1 MSMNMEHASNTTISR
16 RAVAVFDRYE
26 DAQALV
32 DRLAD
37 EGFAVEHVTIV
48 GRDLRIVE
56 RVTGR
61 LDGVRAALGGA
72 LTGAFW
78 GVVFG
83 LLFGVW
89 FAHDGTSLLGIV
101 LYWIV
106 VGAVFGL
113 VFALVVYA
121 LSGGRRNFTSV
132 VGMQADRYEV
142 LVDEPY
148 IDDVLRR
155 LARPASSA
163 RRG

>member
-1 MSMNMEHASNTTISR
+1 
-16 RAVAVFDRYE
+16 VAVLDRYE

-32 DRLAD
+32 DRLSD
-37 EGFAVEHVTIV
+37 DGFPVDHLTIV

-61 LDGVRAALGGA
+61 LDAVRAALS
-72 LTGAFW
+72 GAFW
-78 GVVFG
+78 GVLFG

-89 FAHDGTSLLGIV
+89 FAHDGTSLLGIL
-101 LYWIV
+101 LYWIL

-113 VFALVVYA
+113 ILALLLYA
-121 LSGGRRNFTSV
+121 IGGRRRNFTSV

-142 LVDEPY
+142 LVDEPFAEEAMRHL
-148 IDDVLRR
+148 VG
-155 LARPASSA
+155 PAGTA

>member
-1 MSMNMEHASNTTISR
+1 MSMNMEHASKTTIPR
-16 RAVAVFDRYE
+16 RAVAILDRYE

-37 EGFAVEHVTIV
+37 DGFPVEHLTIV

-106 VGAVFGL
+106 VGAVFGV
-113 VFALVVYA
+113 VFALVVYG

-142 LVDEPY
+142 LVDEPFAEE
-148 IDDVLRR
+148 VLRR
-155 LARPASSA
+155 LARPAGTA

>member
-1 MSMNMEHASNTTISR
+1 MSMSMEHGSKATIPR
-16 RAVAVFDRYE
+16 RTVAVFDRYE

-37 EGFAVEHVTIV
+37 DGFPVEHLTIV

-101 LYWIV
+101 LYWIA
-106 VGAVFGL
+106 VGAVFGV

-142 LVDEPY
+142 LVDEPFAGE
-148 IDDVLRR
+148 VLRR
-155 LARPASSA
+155 LVRPAGTA